1 MAIATSLI
9 TPTPLAAIHG
19 IGPKYAELLGNLGLL
34 THEDLLHFVPRR
46 YEDRRH
52 LKPVSE
58 AQDGQAITVRGKILS
73 AKTMHWGSLR
83 LEITVGPA
91 KLERQK
97 DLLIARWFGFRP
109 YGIKEGGE
117 LFIFGTLNRDKKG
130 RWVMNNPDYEIIH
143 DDAESYIHIDRIA
156 PIYNLTDGLSQR
168 VLRRIMFEAT
178 QKITFS
184 APEFYPAPTQMMTR
198 QEAFRVIHFPDSF
211 PAEERAR
218 QRLAYDE
225 FFVLQCVVALRRM
238 SRATTHR
245 HRTAKSNDLANRWL
259 TSLPFKLT
267 NAQRRVMDEIDAD
280 LSHGPPMNRLLQG
293 DVGAGKTFVAVYAM
307 LRAVE
312 AGEQAALMAPTQILA
327 EQHAL
332 NLRRWLEPLGIRV
345 DLFTGN
351 TKGKKGD
358 RLRGGELDLFSI
370 TGKPP
375 LGTAAVTTATKLV
388 GSVVVGTHALLF
400 DRYAADKL
408 GLIVIDEQHK
418 FGVLQR
424 LALSRKGQNPDILV
438 MTATPIPR
446 TLGMTVYGD
455 LDVSIL
461 DELPPGRQPIV
472 TKCRSAKELD
482 KFWAFLLKQVGE
494 GRQAYV
500 IYPLVEESEKVDAK
514 SVKAEFERLKELL
527 SQTRATKLGL
537 LHGQL
542 DAAEKERVMTAFRAG
557 EIEVLLSTSVIEVGV
572 DVPNATV
579 MLIENAE
586 RFGLA
591 QLHQLRGRIGRGEHP
606 SYCVLVGEPK
616 SVESWRRL
624 RIMEETTDGFRIAEE
639 DFKIRGPGNIFGT
652 EQSGL
657 PPLRFA
663 SLETDYQLL
672 TQARTDAARLLKE
685 DPTLEPWPGLRE
697 KMQAGGSVAVS
708 LVTVS

>member
-1 MAIATSLI
+1 MPTDS
-9 TPTPLAAIHG
+9 PDSTPLAAIHG
-19 IGPKYAELLGNLGLL
+19 IGPKYAELLGKLGLL
-34 THEDLLHFVPRR
+34 THDDLLHFVPHR

-52 LKPVSE
+52 LKPISA
-58 AQDGQAITVRGKILS
+58 AQEGQAITVRGRIHH
-73 AKTMHWGSLR
+73 AKAVHWGSLR
-83 LEITVGPA
+83 LEITVAPQT
-91 KLERQK
+91 LENR
-97 DLLIARWFGFRP
+97 DDILIARWYGFRP
-109 YGIKEGGE
+109 YGIKEACDVF
-117 LFIFGTLNRDKKG
+117 LFGRMDRDKKG
-130 RWVMNNPDYEIIH
+130 RWVMNNPDYEIAH
-143 DDAESYIHIDRIA
+143 DDDEAYIHIDRIA
-156 PIYNLTDGLSQR
+156 PIYNLTEGLTQR

-178 QKITFS
+178 QKIAFH
-184 APEFYPAPTQMMTR
+184 APEFYPAPAQMMAR
-198 QEAFRVIHFPDSF
+198 QEAFRVIHFPESF

-225 FFVLQCVVALRRM
+225 FFVLQCVVALRRL
-238 SRATTHR
+238 SRAAAHR
-245 HRTAKSNDLANRWL
+245 RRSTQTGDLRALSTRWL
-259 TSLPFKLT
+259 ASLPFALT
-267 NAQRRVMDEIDAD
+267 NAQKRVMGEIDTD

-293 DVGAGKTFVAVYAM
+293 DVGAGKTAIAVYAM

-312 AGEQAALMAPTQILA
+312 SGEQAALMAPTQILA

-332 NLRRWLEPLGIRV
+332 NLRLWLEPLGIRV

-351 TKGKKGD
+351 TKGKGKKAD
-358 RLRGGELDLFSI
+358 RLRGGELDLFTFKNGS
-370 TGKPP
+370 P
-375 LGTAAVTTATKLV
+375 LGTTAATPKVKPA
-388 GSVVVGTHALLF
+388 GSVVVGTHALLY

-424 LALSRKGQNPDILV
+424 LALSRKGENPDILV

-472 TKCRSAKELD
+472 TKRRSAKELD
-482 KFWAFLLKQVGE
+482 KFWTFLLKQIGE

-514 SVKAEFERLKELL
+514 SVKAEFERLKALL
-527 SQTRATKLGL
+527 PQAKLGL

-606 SYCVLVGEPK
+606 SWCVLVGEPK
-616 SVESWRRL
+616 SLEGWRRL
-624 RIMEETTDGFRIAEE
+624 KIMEETTDGFRIAEE

-663 SLETDYQLL
+663 SLETDYELL
-672 TQARTDAARLLKE
+672 ILARNDAGRFIKN
-685 DPTLEPWPGLRE
+685 DPTLAPWPGLRE
-697 KMQAGGSVAVS
+697 KMQAGGIAAVS

>member
-1 MAIATSLI
+1 MPAASPE
-9 TPTPLAAIHG
+9 PTPLAAIHG
-19 IGPKYAELLGNLGLL
+19 IGPKYAEALGRLGLV
-34 THEDLLHFVPRR
+34 THDDLLHFVPRR

-52 LKPVSE
+52 LKPVSA
-58 AQDGQAITVRGKILS
+58 AQEGQTITVRGKVHH
-73 AKTMHWGSLR
+73 AKAVHWGSLR
-83 LEITVGPA
+83 LEITVAPET
-91 KLERQK
+91 LDNRE
-97 DLLIARWFGFRP
+97 DILIARWYGFKP
-109 YGIKEGGE
+109 YGIKEGCE
-117 LFIFGTLNRDKKG
+117 LFLFARIDRDKKG
-130 RWVMNNPDYEIIH
+130 RWVMNNPDYEIAH
-143 DDAESYIHIDRIA
+143 DDADSYIHIDRIA
-156 PIYNLTDGLSQR
+156 PIYNLTEGLSQR
-168 VLRRIMFEAT
+168 VLRRIMYEAT
-178 QKITFS
+178 QKVAFS
-184 APEFYPAPTQMMTR
+184 APEFYPAPKQMMAR
-198 QEAFRVIHFPDSF
+198 QEAFRIIHFPDSF
-211 PAEERAR
+211 TAEERAR

-238 SRATTHR
+238 SRATAHR
-245 HRTAKSNDLANRWL
+245 HRKAKTAHDLTQRWL
-259 TSLPFKLT
+259 ASLPYKLT
-267 NAQRRVMDEIDAD
+267 NAQQRVMGEIDAD
-280 LSHGPPMNRLLQG
+280 LTHGPPMNRLLQG

-332 NLRRWLEPLGIRV
+332 NLRRWLEPLGVRV

-351 TKGKKGD
+351 TKGKGKGVD
-358 RLRGGELDLFSI
+358 RLQGGELDLF
-370 TGKPP
+370 KPKP
-375 LGTAAVTTATKLV
+375 ATAPKVA
-388 GSVVVGTHALLF
+388 GSVVVGTHALLY

-446 TLGMTVYGD
+446 TLGMTLYGD

-461 DELPPGRQPIV
+461 DELPPGRSPIV
-472 TKCRSAKELD
+472 TKRRSAKELD
-482 KFWAFLLKQVGE
+482 KFWAFLLKQIGE

-500 IYPLVEESEKVDAK
+500 IYPLVEESDKVDAK
-514 SVKAEFERLKELL
+514 SVKVEFERLKELL
-527 SQTRATKLGL
+527 PQTKLSL

-542 DAAEKERVMTAFRAG
+542 DGAEKERVMAAFRAR
-557 EIEVLLSTSVIEVGV
+557 EIDVLLSTSVIEVGV

-591 QLHQLRGRIGRGEHP
+591 QLHQLRGRVGRGQHT

-616 SVESWRRL
+616 SLDSWKRL
-624 RIMEETTDGFRIAEE
+624 QIMEETTDGFRIAEE

-663 SLETDYQLL
+663 SLETDYELL
-672 TQARTDAARLLKE
+672 TQARNDAARLIKE
-685 DPTLEPWPGLRE
+685 DPTLAPWPGLRE
-697 KMQAGGSVAVS
+697 KMQAGGGIAVS

>member
-1 MAIATSLI
+1 MADVS
-9 TPTPLAAIHG
+9 PESTPLAAIHG
-19 IGPKYAELLGNLGLL
+19 IGPKYAGLLGNLGLI
-34 THEDLLHFVPRR
+34 THDDLLHFVPRR

-52 LKPVSE
+52 LKPLSE
-58 AQDGQAITVRGKILS
+58 AQEGQAITVRGRIHHLK
-73 AKTMHWGSLR
+73 AMHWGAMR
-83 LEITVGPA
+83 LEITVAPE
-91 KLERQK
+91 KLANSN
-97 DLLIARWFGFRP
+97 DILVARWFGFRP
-109 YGIKEGGE
+109 YGIKEGCDVF
-117 LFIFGTLNRDKKG
+117 LFGKVSRDKKG
-130 RWVMNNPDYEIIH
+130 RWTMGNPDYEIAH

-156 PIYNLTDGLSQR
+156 PIYNLTEGLTQR
-168 VLRRIMFEAT
+168 VLRRLMYEAT
-178 QKITFS
+178 QNVTFS
-184 APEFYPAPTQMMTR
+184 APEFYPAPKQMMTR
-198 QEAFRVIHFPDSF
+198 QEAFRVIHFPESF

-238 SRATTHR
+238 SRATAHR
-245 HRTAKSNDLANRWL
+245 QRKIKASHAISERWL
-259 TSLPFKLT
+259 ASLPYKLT
-267 NAQRRVMDEIDAD
+267 NAQRRVMNEIDAD
-280 LSHGPPMNRLLQG
+280 LGHGPPMNRLLQG

-351 TKGKKGD
+351 TKGKKVD
-358 RLRGGELDLFSI
+358 RLQGGELDLFNA
-370 TGKPP
+370 KP
-375 LGTAAVTTATKLV
+375 AVVTKSA
-388 GSVVVGTHALLF
+388 GSVVVGTHALLH

-461 DELPPGRQPIV
+461 DELPPGRSPIV

-482 KFWAFLLKQVGE
+482 KFWAFLLKQIGE

-527 SQTRATKLGL
+527 PQVKLGL

-542 DAAEKERVMTAFRAG
+542 DGAEKERVMTAFRAR

-591 QLHQLRGRIGRGEHP
+591 QLHQLRGRIGRGEHA

-616 SVESWRRL
+616 SVEGWRRL
-624 RIMEETTDGFRIAEE
+624 KIMEETTDGFRIAEE

-663 SLETDYQLL
+663 SLEHDYELL
-672 TQARTDAARLLKE
+672 KKARDEAARFIKE
-685 DPTLEPWPGLRE
+685 DPTLAPWPGLRE
-697 KMQAGGSVAVS
+697 KMSAGGMAAVS

>member
-1 MAIATSLI
+1 MPADLPV
-9 TPTPLAAIHG
+9 PTPLAAIPG
-19 IGPKYAELLGNLGLL
+19 IGPQRAEFLAKLGLL
-34 THEDLLHFVPRR
+34 THDDLLHFVPRR

-52 LKPVSE
+52 LKPISA
-58 AQDGQAITVRGKILS
+58 AQEGQAITVRGKIHHLK
-73 AKTMHWGSLR
+73 AVHWGSLR
-83 LEITVGPA
+83 LEITVAPQT
-91 KLERQK
+91 LENR
-97 DLLIARWFGFRP
+97 DDILIARWYGFRP
-109 YGIKEGGE
+109 YGIKEGCD
-117 LFIFGTLNRDKKG
+117 IFLYGKLVRDKKG
-130 RWVMNNPDYEIIH
+130 RWVMGNPDYEIAH

-156 PIYNLTDGLSQR
+156 PIYNLTEGLTQR

-178 QKITFS
+178 QRAAFS
-184 APEFYPAPTQMMTR
+184 APEFYPAPARMMAR
-198 QEAFRVIHFPDSF
+198 QEAFRVIHFPESF
-211 PAEERAR
+211 QAEERAR

-245 HRTAKSNDLANRWL
+245 RRSARTGDLTKCWL
-259 TSLPFKLT
+259 ASLPHTLT
-267 NAQRRVMDEIDAD
+267 NAQRRVMREIDAD

-332 NLRRWLEPLGIRV
+332 NLRRWLEPLGVRV

-351 TKGKKGD
+351 TKGKGKKAD
-358 RLRGGELDLFSI
+358 RLQGGELDLFNLKGEPAQGPAPAIFRS
-370 TGKPP
+370 
-375 LGTAAVTTATKLV
+375 AAAT
-388 GSVVVGTHALLF
+388 GSVVVGTHALLY

-482 KFWAFLLKQVGE
+482 KFWAFLLKQIGE

-500 IYPLVEESEKVDAK
+500 IYPLVEESEKVEAK
-514 SVKAEFERLKELL
+514 SVKAEFDRLEKLL
-527 SQTRATKLGL
+527 PQAKLGL

-557 EIEVLLSTSVIEVGV
+557 EIEVLLSTSVVEVGV

-606 SYCVLVGEPK
+606 SWCVLVGEPK
-616 SVESWRRL
+616 SLESWRRL

-663 SLETDYQLL
+663 SLETDYELL
-672 TQARTDAARLLKE
+672 TLARNDAGRFLKE
-685 DPTLEPWPGLRE
+685 DPTLAAWPGLRE
-697 KMQAGGSVAVS
+697 KMQAGGVAAVS